1 MLIYFSSQFNLV
13 VIMENSNVGTV
24 CCEDGCSKRILEL
37 EQKFASIQRYI
48 KENVINFGFTN
59 YENTNLKEQLKEQKA
74 MTLKLDTENRLL
86 NGKIVSL
93 EKFFLE
99 IQKIEQQSSQ

>member
-1 MLIYFSSQFNLV
+1 
-13 VIMENSNVGTV
+13 MENSSIGTV

-37 EQKFASIQRYI
+37 EQKFASMQRYI
-48 KENVINFGFTN
+48 KENIINVELTN